1 MFISLT
7 VPEDRPV
14 FVNTALNKK
23 ITSSILPL
31 WMGINPK
38 DSCLTPK
45 PKSTASTSPKLNK
58 AGHYRP
64 ALFMFKNTLSTVI
77 I

>member
-7 VPEDRPV
+7 VPKNRPV

-23 ITSSILPL
+23 ITSSTSPL
-31 WMGINPK
+31 WTAINPK
-38 DSCLTPK
+38 DSCLTVK
-45 PKSTASTSPKLNK
+45 PKSIASTSPKVYK

-64 ALFMFKNTLSTVI
+64 ALFMFKDILSTVI